1 MQVVDEKEAVS
12 IELAAA
18 LFSELSGEFV
28 PHDPALEE
36 PARGLLEQR
45 RDPETLLLKIIGL
58 CGEPKTPRQSYLCA
72 AAYSRLG
79 ERYAEETI
87 RCAENYLNSPGWNE
101 LEEREWTEGG
111 ISIRGA
117 DACRASLYCA
127 LAAAR
132 EAKDDLKGAY
142 SALLKAYALE
152 PYRGDT
158 MTKAADL
165 LAALRG
171 KREALD
177 FVLEQRNSRYF
188 KPVRYTDSFGKP
200 QRNESF
206 RKQLESEAEKLR
218 KAKN

>member
-1 MQVVDEKEAVS
+1 MDEREAVS
-12 IELAAA
+12 TELAAA
-18 LFSELSGEFV
+18 LFSELSGELV

-36 PARGLLEQR
+36 SARSLIAQIQ
-45 RDPETLLLKIIGL
+45 DPEKLLLKIIGL
-58 CGEPKTPRQSYLCA
+58 CGEPETPRQSYLCA

-87 RCAENYLNSPGWNE
+87 RCAENYLSSPGWNE
-101 LEEREWTEGG
+101 LEQREWTEGG
-111 ISIRGA
+111 IPVRGA

-127 LAAAR
+127 IAAAR
-132 EAKDDLKGAY
+132 EVKEDLKGAY

-158 MTKAADL
+158 MAKAADL
-165 LAALRG
+165 LANLRG

-188 KPVRYTDSFGKP
+188 KPVRYFDAFGKP

-206 RKQLESEAEKLR
+206 RKLLESEAEKLR
-218 KAKN
+218 RAKN